1 VLPATETKCGPE
13 CVRTGMSVFRDL
25 RYGARSLRK
34 SPGLMIVA
42 TLALGFGIGLT
53 ATMWSIIYGAMIK
66 GLPYDDPQSIVAV
79 FRTNP
84 SKDIDRMGVTVHDYV
99 DWSAQQTSFEKLG
112 AFTCGTINVSGTE
125 KAERFDG
132 CWMTAGAMEIPRI
145 VPAKGRMIRAG
156 EDRAG
161 GERVAVIGYRMWQG
175 RYGAASDIVGK
186 TIRVNGNPHTIV
198 GVMPEG
204 FLYPQNTQIWVPL
217 QVDPGATLRA
227 TAPQYQV
234 VGRIKAGRS
243 LDDANVDLNRIAK
256 RIEAD
261 NKVTNEGVQALVQ
274 PYVKAF
280 IGDEPTRLLYTML
293 GAVGFVLLIA
303 CANVA
308 NLLLDRAAHRT
319 KEIGIRTALGASRMA
334 VVRQFLAEAVILS
347 LLGAVIG
354 TGIAYVGINLFNR
367 ALVDTQPPF
376 FIDIQLHP
384 PVLLFIF
391 GVALLASLVSGFL
404 PALQS
409 SRADINEILKDDS
422 RGASSLH
429 IGKMSKA
436 LVVFEI
442 ALSCGLLV
450 AAGLMTKSVTKLR
463 NIEPGFD
470 PQSVFTAR
478 VGFPAGVATDSV
490 KQRLFWEQLPERL
503 AQIPGVRHASVSSG
517 LPGVNM
523 NNPAIVPEGKTYE
536 RRQDMPEARML
547 SVTPDFFNTFG
558 LHVRQGRSFTA
569 SDRAGSMLVAIVN
582 QKFAETHFPGVDP
595 IGRRFRVQDSRDSL
609 AWRTIVGVVPNV
621 YVGDNENPWAP
632 AFFLPFAQEPTNFA
646 SMAVKNSGPPMA
658 ITQQVRDA
666 VASLDPD
673 LPLYWVY
680 SMQEA
685 LERPTWF
692 VRVFGTMFMI
702 FGIIALFL
710 AGIGLYAVM
719 AFSVSRRTREV
730 GIRMALGAKRGDVV
744 RLIFGQGMV
753 QLGIGLALGLALA
766 AGVSRLLS
774 MILFDVQPR
783 DPAIFG
789 GVVAVLAAAG
799 LLACL
804 IPARRAT
811 AVDPMVALRD

>member
-1 VLPATETKCGPE
+1 
-13 CVRTGMSVFRDL
+13 MSLLRDL

-66 GLPYDDPQSIVAV
+66 GLPFDDPQSIVAV
-79 FRTNP
+79 WRTNP

-99 DWSAQQTSFEKLG
+99 DWAAQQKSFEQLG
-112 AFTCGTINVSGTE
+112 ASTCGTINVSGTE

-132 CWMTAGAMEIPRI
+132 CWMSADAMAIPRVAPVI
-145 VPAKGRMIRAG
+145 GRLIRAG
-156 EDRAG
+156 EDRPG
-161 GERVAVIGYRMWQG
+161 GERVAVIGHSMWQG
-175 RYGAASDIVGK
+175 RYGGASDVVGRSV
-186 TIRVNGNPHTIV
+186 RVNGHPHTII

-204 FLYPQNTQIWVPL
+204 FLDPNNTKIWVPL
-217 QVDPGATLRA
+217 QMDPNATQRA
-227 TAPQYQV
+227 NAPQYQV
-234 VGRIKAGRS
+234 IGRLKRGVSIDEAT
-243 LDDANVDLNRIAK
+243 VDLNAIAK
-256 RIEAD
+256 RIEVE
-261 NKVTNEGVQALVQ
+261 NKATNEGVQALIQ

-280 IGDEPTRLLYTML
+280 IGNEPTRLLYTML

-319 KEIGIRTALGASRMA
+319 KEVGIRTALGASRMA

-347 LLGAVIG
+347 LMAAVLGTI
-354 TGIAYVGINLFNR
+354 IAQAGVTLFNR
-367 ALVDTQPPF
+367 AILDTQPPF

-384 PVLLFIF
+384 PVLVFIV

-404 PALQS
+404 PAFQS
-409 SRADINEILKDDS
+409 SRADINEILKDES

-436 LVVFEI
+436 LVMFEI

-463 NIEPGFD
+463 TIDPGFKTEN
-470 PQSVFTAR
+470 VFTAR
-478 VGFPAGVATDSV
+478 VGFPAGMSDSV
-490 KQRLFWEQLPERL
+490 QQRMFWEQLPGRL
-503 AQIPGVRHASVSSG
+503 AEIPGVRAVSVSTG
-517 LPGVNM
+517 LPGANM
-523 NNPAIVPEGKTYE
+523 DDPAIIPEGKTYS
-536 RRQDMPEARML
+536 RPQDMPQAQSL
-547 SVTPDFFNTFG
+547 AVTPGFFETFQIPI
-558 LHVRQGRSFTA
+558 RQGRAFTEA
-569 SDRAGSMLVAIVN
+569 DRRDAPKVAIIN
-582 QKFAETHFPGVDP
+582 QKLAETHFAGTDAV
-595 IGRRFRVQDSRDSL
+595 GRRFRIPGGRDSL
-609 AWRTIVGVVPNV
+609 EWRTVVGVVPNV
-621 YVGDNENPWAP
+621 LTGETENPWGP
-632 AFFLPFAQEPTNFA
+632 VFFVPFAQAPSNFA
-646 SMAVKNSGPPMA
+646 SMTLLNSGPPMA

-666 VASLDPD
+666 VASLDAD
-673 LPLYWVY
+673 LPIYWVY

-685 LERPTWF
+685 LARRTWF

-702 FGIIALFL
+702 FGGIALFL

-730 GIRMALGAKRGDVV
+730 GIRMALGASSGNVV
-744 RLIFGQGMV
+744 RLIFGQGML

-783 DPAIFG
+783 DPMIFS
-789 GVVAVLAAAG
+789 GVVGVLLIAG
-799 LLACL
+799 ALACFF
-804 IPARRAT
+804 PARRAT

>member
-1 VLPATETKCGPE
+1 
-13 CVRTGMSVFRDL
+13 MSLLRDL
-25 RYGARSLRK
+25 RYGARSLLK

-84 SKDIDRMGVTVHDYV
+84 SRDIDRMGVTVHDFA
-99 DWSAQQTSFEKLG
+99 DWQKDQKSFSQLG
-112 AFTCGTINVSGTE
+112 AFTCGTFNVSGSDA

-132 CWMTAGAMEIPRI
+132 CWMTSDAMAIPR
-145 VPAKGRMIRAG
+145 VAPAMGRLFQAAD
-156 EDRAG
+156 DRPG
-161 GERVAVIGYRMWQG
+161 SERVAMIGHSMWQN
-175 RYGAASDIVGK
+175 RYGADANIVGK
-186 TIRVNGNPHTIV
+186 PIRVNGQPYTII
-198 GVMPEG
+198 GVMPDG
-204 FLYPQNTQIWVPL
+204 FLFPNNTQVWAQLAIDPL
-217 QVDPGATLRA
+217 ATQRRD
-227 TAPQYQV
+227 APQYQV
-234 VGRIKAGRS
+234 VGRVKPTS
-243 LDDANVDLNRIAK
+243 TLDEANVDLDRIMK

-261 NKVTNEGVQALVQ
+261 NKETNEGVRALVQ
-274 PYVKAF
+274 PYVKAY
-280 IGDEPTRLLYTML
+280 IGREPTRLLYTML
-293 GAVGFVLLIA
+293 GAVGLVLLIA

-308 NLLLDRAAHRT
+308 NLLLDRAAHKT
-319 KEIGIRTALGASRMA
+319 KEVGIRTALGASRAA

-347 LLGAVIG
+347 FLGAILG
-354 TGIAYVGINLFNR
+354 AGIAQAGVTLFTR
-367 ALVDTQPPF
+367 AIADTQPPF

-409 SRADINEILKDDS
+409 SRADINEILKDES

-436 LVVFEI
+436 LVMFEI

-463 NIEPGFD
+463 NIDPGFD
-470 PQSVFTAR
+470 ATNVFTAR
-478 VGFPAGVATDSV
+478 VGFPAGMSDSV
-490 KQRLFWEQLPERL
+490 KQRLFWEQLPGRL
-503 AQIPGVRHASVSSG
+503 AEIPGVRSVSVSTG

-523 NNPAIVPEGKTYE
+523 NDPAIVPEGKTYS
-536 RRQDMPEARML
+536 RPQDMPEARML
-547 SVTPDFFNTFG
+547 GVTPDFFRTFQIP
-558 LHVRQGRSFTA
+558 VRQGRAFTEA
-569 SDRAGSMLVAIVN
+569 DRRDAPKVAIIN
-582 QKFAETHFPGVDP
+582 QKFAETHFAGADP
-595 IGRRFRVQDSRDSL
+595 VGRRFRIPGDRDSL
-609 AWRTIVGVVPNV
+609 EWRTVVGVVPNV
-621 YVGDNENPWAP
+621 FVGDNENPWAP
-632 AFFLPFAQEPTNFA
+632 AFFLPFAQSGSNFA
-646 SMAVKNSGPPMA
+646 SMAVLNSGPPMA
-658 ITQQVRDA
+658 VTQQVREA

-692 VRVFGTMFMI
+692 VRVFGTMFMV
-702 FGIIALFL
+702 FGGIALFL

-730 GIRMALGAKRGDVV
+730 GIRMALGASSRNVV
-744 RLIFGQGMV
+744 GMIFRQGMLQMAV
-753 QLGIGLALGLALA
+753 GLAFGLALA
-766 AGVSRLLS
+766 AGVSQLLS
-774 MILFDVQPR
+774 LILFDVQPR

-789 GVVAVLAAAG
+789 GVVGVLLVAG
-799 LLACL
+799 AFACFF
-804 IPARRAT
+804 PARRAT